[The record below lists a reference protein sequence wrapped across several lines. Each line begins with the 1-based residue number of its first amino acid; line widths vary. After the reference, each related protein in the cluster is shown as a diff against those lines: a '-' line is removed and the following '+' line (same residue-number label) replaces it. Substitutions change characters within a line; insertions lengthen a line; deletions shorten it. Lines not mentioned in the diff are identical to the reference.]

1 MMNKMIGDDADDATD
16 DDGDVIG
23 HDKRVV
29 MTKVMM
35 EDVMMM
41 KLMKTMM

>member
-1 MMNKMIGDDADDATD
+1 MMNKMIGDDADDATA

-23 HDKRVV
+23 DYKLLV
-29 MTKVMM
+29 MTKIMM

-41 KLMKTMM
+41 KLMETMM

>member
-1 MMNKMIGDDADDATD
+1 MMNKMIGDDTDDATD

-23 HDKRVV
+23 DDELFV
-29 MTKVMM
+29 MTKIMM